1 MRPAKFTKFVKDLI
15 DEDREFFQEC
25 LLYKGVHL
33 SDAER
38 YAWLDWVRDSIIERY
53 DLQEEIAMEVA
64 LEVEKY
70 FNSPKIVLW

>member
-70 FNSPKIVLW
+70 FNSPKFVL